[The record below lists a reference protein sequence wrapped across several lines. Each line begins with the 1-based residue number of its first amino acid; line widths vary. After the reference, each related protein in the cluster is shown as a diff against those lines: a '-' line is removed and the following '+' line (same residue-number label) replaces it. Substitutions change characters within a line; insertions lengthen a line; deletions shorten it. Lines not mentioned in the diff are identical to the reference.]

1 MLFVSTSVTNDC
13 LNSSTN
19 NTTIDVKLIF
29 FIVDSLV
36 IVANSQIQLIKPESD
51 GEVKKNTLHFTVFGW
66 ELLSFTCIVP
76 TFSSSLK
83 CSKTNPFNTLPAP
96 YSCTSKLC
104 CSCKLGS

>member
-36 IVANSQIQLIKPESD
+36 IVANS
-51 GEVKKNTLHFTVFGW
+51 
-66 ELLSFTCIVP
+66 
-76 TFSSSLK
+76 
-83 CSKTNPFNTLPAP
+83 
-96 YSCTSKLC
+96 
-104 CSCKLGS
+104 

>member
-51 GEVKKNTLHFTVFGW
+51 GEVKKTLYTLQCLAGNFCHLRALFQHFHH
-66 ELLSFTCIVP
+66 L
-76 TFSSSLK
+76 
-83 CSKTNPFNTLPAP
+83 
-96 YSCTSKLC
+96 
-104 CSCKLGS
+104 

>member
-51 GEVKKNTLHFTVFGW
+51 GEVKKTLIIALQCLAGNFCHLHALFQHFHY
-66 ELLSFTCIVP
+66 L
-76 TFSSSLK
+76 
-83 CSKTNPFNTLPAP
+83 
-96 YSCTSKLC
+96 
-104 CSCKLGS
+104 

>member
-1 MLFVSTSVTNDC
+1 MLFVSTSVTNDY

-51 GEVKKNTLHFTVFGW
+51 GEVKKHFTLYSVWLG
-66 ELLSFTCIVP
+66 
-76 TFSSSLK
+76 TFVIYMH
-83 CSKTNPFNTLPAP
+83 CSNIFIIFKMQ
-96 YSCTSKLC
+96 
-104 CSCKLGS
+104 

>member
-51 GEVKKNTLHFTVFGW
+51 GEVKKH
-66 ELLSFTCIVP
+66 
-76 TFSSSLK
+76 
-83 CSKTNPFNTLPAP
+83 
-96 YSCTSKLC
+96 
-104 CSCKLGS
+104 

>member
-1 MLFVSTSVTNDC
+1 MNKRLSYCTLVFSPSLDLGNLSFMLFVSTSVTNEC

-51 GEVKKNTLHFTVFGW
+51 G
-66 ELLSFTCIVP
+66 
-76 TFSSSLK
+76 
-83 CSKTNPFNTLPAP
+83 
-96 YSCTSKLC
+96 
-104 CSCKLGS
+104 